1 MLAPATENAMPTQ
14 SVGDFAAQTGFDSV
28 FKELEAQ
35 RQAGLHRS
43 AAVTVFK
50 DGELVFD
57 TEHPHVR
64 THQPRTLFRAFSA
77 GKPLAAA
84 VLWRLIDAGR
94 VELDAPVA
102 EYWAEFA
109 QAGKSSAT
117 VRHVLTHTSGLAL
130 DATRSDID
138 WMDWGRVVDALAAAE
153 PSHEPGAIMQYH
165 AFSFGWLVAEI
176 ASRVA
181 GDAFEVCFNREVR
194 QPLGMHDTRY
204 VMSRDDESNLANVA
218 ELRTARDFYDPA
230 LPSKMDGL
238 LLLEINFPA
247 GSCITSARDL
257 ARFYSEIVSPQ
268 RHVAVTAAG
277 NGAQGDDETQW
288 LSPDTRRMVHDI
300 HAETYDIGERRIV
313 QFGMGVALADHQPNR
328 MSAPAAGVPTTFG
341 HSGLGTC
348 IGWGDPEHGLAVA
361 ILTDTA
367 LPEPINHARL
377 NRISAAIREAMG
389 LPTGERSAW

>member
-1 MLAPATENAMPTQ
+1 MALATDTETALKPASEL
-14 SVGDFAAQTGFDSV
+14 AAHTGFDAV
-28 FKELEAQ
+28 FAELKEQ
-35 RQAGLHRS
+35 RQAGLHRN

-50 DGELVFD
+50 DGAMVLD
-57 TEHPHVR
+57 MEHPRVR

-84 VLWRLIDAGR
+84 VLWRLIDAGS

-102 EYWAEFA
+102 EYWPEFA
-109 QAGKSSAT
+109 QAGKAGVT
-117 VRHVLTHTSGLAL
+117 VRHVLTHTSGLAF

-138 WMDWGRVVDALAAAE
+138 WMDWGRVVDALAATE
-153 PSHEPGAIMQYH
+153 PSHAPGAIMQYH

-176 ASRVA
+176 AARVS
-181 GDAFEVCFNREVR
+181 GDMFEVCFDREVR
-194 QPLGMHDTRY
+194 QPLGLHDMRY
-204 VMSRDDESNLANVA
+204 VMSRDDEANLANVA
-218 ELRTARDFYDPA
+218 ELRTARDFYDPL

-268 RHVAVTAAG
+268 QHVAVTAAG
-277 NGAQGDDETQW
+277 KEAQGDDATLW
-288 LSPDTRRMVHDI
+288 LSPETRRMVHDI

-313 QFGMGVALADHQPNR
+313 QCGMGVALADHQPNR
-328 MSAPAAGVPTTFG
+328 MAAPAAGVPTTFG

-377 NRISAAIREAMG
+377 NRISAAIRNALG
-389 LPTGERSAW
+389 LPTGDTAVW

>member
-1 MLAPATENAMPTQ
+1 MLEPATETAMPTHA
-14 SVGDFAAQTGFDSV
+14 VGDFAAQTGFDAV
-28 FKELEAQ
+28 FKELGAQ
-35 RQAGLHRS
+35 RQEGLHRN
-43 AAVTVFK
+43 AAVAVFK
-50 DGELVFD
+50 DGELVLD
-57 TEHPHVR
+57 MEHPRVR
-64 THQPRTLFRAFSA
+64 TYQPRTLFRAFSA

-84 VLWRLIDAGR
+84 GLWRLIDAGQ

-102 EYWAEFA
+102 EYWPEFA
-109 QAGKSSAT
+109 QSGKAGVT

-130 DATRSDID
+130 VATRSDID

-176 ASRVA
+176 ASRVS
-181 GDAFEVCFNREVR
+181 GDAFEVCFDREVR
-194 QPLGMHDTRY
+194 QPLRLRDTRY
-204 VMSRDDESNLANVA
+204 VMRRDDEANLANVA
-218 ELRTARDFYDPA
+218 KLRTARDFYDPA

-247 GSCITSARDL
+247 GSCITSAHDL
-257 ARFYSEIVSPQ
+257 ARFYSELVSPQ
-268 RHVAVTAAG
+268 QYAAATDAG
-277 NGAQGDDETQW
+277 KEAQGYGEAHW
-288 LSPDTRRMVHDI
+288 LSPETRRMVYDI
-300 HAETYDIGERRIV
+300 HAETYDIGEQRIV

-328 MSAPAAGVPTTFG
+328 MAAPVATVPTTFG

-377 NRISAAIREAMG
+377 NRISAAIRDALG
-389 LPTGERSAW
+389 VPTGERAVW

>member
-1 MLAPATENAMPTQ
+1 MLVPPTETAMSTQ
-14 SVGDFAAQTGFDSV
+14 SVGEFASQPGFDAV
-28 FKELEAQ
+28 FNELGAQ
-35 RQAGLHRS
+35 RQAGLHRN
-43 AAVTVFK
+43 AAVAVFK
-50 DGELVFD
+50 DGELVLD
-57 TEHPHVR
+57 LEHPRVR
-64 THQPRTLFRAFSA
+64 THQPRALFRAFSA

-84 VLWRLIDAGR
+84 VLWRLIDAER
-94 VELDAPVA
+94 VELDAPVS
-102 EYWAEFA
+102 EYWPEFA
-109 QAGKSSAT
+109 QSGKAGVT

-130 DATRSDID
+130 DETRSDID

-176 ASRVA
+176 AARVT
-181 GDAFEVCFNREVR
+181 GDAFDVCFDREVR
-194 QPLGMHDTRY
+194 QPLGLLDTCY
-204 VMSRDDESNLANVA
+204 VMSREDEANLANVA
-218 ELRTARDFYDPA
+218 KLRTARDFYDPL

-268 RHVAVTAAG
+268 KGGRESGSGIELV
-277 NGAQGDDETQW
+277 DEEGQW
-288 LSPDTRRMVHDI
+288 LSPETRRMVHGI

-328 MSAPAAGVPTTFG
+328 MAAPAAGVPTTFG

-377 NRISAAIREAMG
+377 NRISATVRNAMA
-389 LPTGERSAW
+389 LPTGDIAAW

>member
-1 MLAPATENAMPTQ
+1 MALATDTETALQ
-14 SVGDFAAQTGFDSV
+14 SVSELATSTGFDAV
-28 FKELEAQ
+28 FVELEAQ
-35 RQAGLHRS
+35 RRAGLHRN
-43 AAVTVFK
+43 AAVAAFK
-50 DGELVFD
+50 DGVLVLD
-57 TEHPHVR
+57 MEHPRVR
-64 THQPRTLFRAFSA
+64 THQPRTLYRAFSA

-84 VLWRLIDAGR
+84 VLWRLMDVGS

-102 EYWAEFA
+102 EYWPEFA
-109 QAGKSSAT
+109 QSGKAGVT
-117 VRHVLTHTSGLAL
+117 VRHVLTHASGLAL
-130 DATRSDID
+130 DVTRSDID

-176 ASRVA
+176 AARET
-181 GDAFEVCFNREVR
+181 GDAFDACFDREVR
-194 QPLGMHDTRY
+194 QPLGLHDTRY
-204 VMSRDDESNLANVA
+204 VISRDDESNLTNVA
-218 ELRTARDFYDPA
+218 GLRTARDFYDPL

-257 ARFYSEIVSPQ
+257 ARFYSEVVSPPPS
-268 RHVAVTAAG
+268 
-277 NGAQGDDETQW
+277 GDASEDEDETADGPDPW
-288 LSPDTRRMVHDI
+288 LSAPTRQMVYDI
-300 HAETYDIGERRIV
+300 QAATYDLGERRIV

-328 MSAPAAGVPTTFG
+328 MAAPAAMVPTTFG

-377 NRISAAIREAMG
+377 NRISAAIRQA
-389 LPTGERSAW
+389 LSVPTGDTAVW